1 MDLLKKITTSLIIG
15 TTLVAC
21 ADPNKEMK
29 FDANIRRTSYENII
43 LKTTITNYSESDK
56 TLNDIDINKLLHETL
71 NLSRSDGSIGELIPF
86 DNTYSY
92 QINQRIPSGKSL
104 SIYFYGKPI
113 TGFISGEVD
122 FIVNNDNWNYRS
134 ISVDCCE

>member
-1 MDLLKKITTSLIIG
+1 MNLIKQILTSLLIG
-15 TTLVAC
+15 STLFAC

-29 FDANIRRTSYENII
+29 FDANIRRTSSENII
-43 LKTTITNYSESDK
+43 LKTKITNYSDSDK
-56 TLNDIDINKLLHETL
+56 TLNEIDINKFLHETL
-71 NLSRSDGSIGELIPF
+71 NLSRSDGSIGEFIPI

-92 QINQRIPSGKSL
+92 EINQRIPSGQSL
-104 SIYFYGKPI
+104 KIYFYGKPI

-122 FIVNNDNWNYRS
+122 FIVNNDIWNYRS

>member
-1 MDLLKKITTSLIIG
+1 MNLLKQIATSLIIG
-15 TTLVAC
+15 STLVAC

-29 FDANIRRTSYENII
+29 FDANIRRTSAENII
-43 LKTTITNYSESDK
+43 LKTKVTNYSDSDK
-56 TLNDIDINKLLHETL
+56 TLNEIDINKFLHETL
-71 NLSRSDGSIGELIPF
+71 NLSRSDGSIGERIPI

-92 QINQRIPSGKSL
+92 EINQTIPSGQSL
-104 SIYFYGKPI
+104 TIYFYGKPI

-122 FIVNNDNWNYRS
+122 FIVNNDIWNYRS